1 MKRKSLLKTLA
12 FTAMAIAIGGLAF
25 QPAAKA
31 ETTLRFG
38 HYAKPKDTAFR
49 AAELFKWIAEK
60 QTKGEVKISLH
71 PAGELGN
78 SPTMLQG
85 ARLGTID
92 LVLVGNPYF
101 SAFAPQ
107 LNLLDLPFLFSSSAH
122 AYAVMDGE
130 VGETLMSSLNK
141 SNLQGLAFWEIG
153 FRNLTNNKR
162 AVKSPADMKGLKL
175 RTTPNPAHLQA
186 FKILGANPTPMPF
199 AEVYSALQTGTIDGQ
214 ENPVNHI
221 YHSGLHEVQKHMS
234 LTAHAYTAAP
244 LVINF
249 GKWAKL
255 PAGQKSA
262 LKIAARMAAQ
272 YERML
277 NAAEEADSLAA
288 MKKAGVAVVMKPD
301 VAAFRNAVSAAVQKA
316 YADKH
321 GDALLKKVMT
331 AK

>member
-1 MKRKSLLKTLA
+1 MKRRNLLTTL
-12 FTAMAIAIGGLAF
+12 TISAMALAIGGLMVPPQAS
-25 QPAAKA
+25 A

-49 AAELFKWIAEK
+49 AAELFKWTVEK
-60 QTKGEVKISLH
+60 QTKGELKISLH

-101 SAFAPQ
+101 SSFAPQ
-107 LNLLDLPFLFSSSAH
+107 LNLLDLPFLFSSAAH
-122 AYAVMDGE
+122 AYKVMDGD
-130 VGETLMSSLNK
+130 VGENLMTSLNK

-162 AVKSPADMKGLKL
+162 PVKSPADMKGLKL
-175 RTTPNPAHLQA
+175 RTTPNPAHLMA
-186 FKILGANPTPMPF
+186 FKMLGANPTPMPF

-221 YHSGLHEVQKHMS
+221 YHSGLHEVQKYMS

-255 PAGQKSA
+255 PADQKSA
-262 LKIAARMAAQ
+262 LRVSARLAAQ

-277 NAAEEADSLAA
+277 NAAEEAGSLAA
-288 MKKAGVAVVMKPD
+288 MKKAGVEVEMEPD
-301 VAAFRNAVSAAVQKA
+301 VVAFSKAVSAVVHKS
-316 YADKH
+316 YADKY
-321 GDALLKKVMT
+321 GDDLLKKVMA